1 MVGGRIDILRSSL
14 IFITAVAKGCK
25 GKDLPS
31 WIDYACNHRRKAQ
44 FKEILRLK
52 ISPIKIFNMPTK
64 NEFEQI
70 TDFDVLVVGAGIAG
84 EESALKLADMGFRV
98 LLIEKEPSIGGKMIL
113 LSKVF
118 PTLDCAACITTPK
131 VSETAR
137 HPNITLFTLTEAESI
152 FRESD
157 GLFAVTLKR
166 HPRYINEKSCTG
178 CQECERACPAIVED
192 QFQFNL
198 VARKAIYIPFNIANP
213 RVALIDIENC
223 MLCGLCEQKCPSNCI
238 DFSQK
243 EETVRVR
250 VKSVILAT
258 GFNLFDPT
266 LIPRYGFGL
275 YKNVITSMQMER
287 QLAPTR
293 PFNNILRPSDG
304 KTPDKIAYIFCTGS
318 RDNTCG
324 NGICS
329 QVCCMYSTKQAQ
341 LLMGAL
347 PMADITMYYIN
358 IRAFGKGYNEFY
370 LQAREMGAHYVKG
383 KVATVK
389 EKENGNLIVRYE
401 DLSTGKVTETEH
413 DLVVLSVGLLA
424 NPAITE
430 VFKNEKLEL
439 DPSNFIKQ
447 PDLMLS
453 PATTSIE
460 GVFVAGTATA
470 PMDIPDT
477 IMSAGAAAAETSGY
491 LKLQS

>member
-1 MVGGRIDILRSSL
+1 MNTEYDIL
-14 IFITAVAKGCK
+14 II
-25 GKDLPS
+25 
-31 WIDYACNHRRKAQ
+31 
-44 FKEILRLK
+44 
-52 ISPIKIFNMPTK
+52 
-64 NEFEQI
+64 
-70 TDFDVLVVGAGIAG
+70 GAGIAG
-84 EESALKLADMGFRV
+84 EESALKLADMGFRI

-137 HPNITLFTLTEAESI
+137 HPNITLLTLTEADSIIKESN
-152 FRESD
+152 
-157 GLFAVTLKR
+157 GLFSATLKK
-166 HPRYINEKSCTG
+166 HPRYVIEKDCTG
-178 CQECERACPAIVED
+178 CQECETVCPSVVED

-198 VARKAIYIPFNIANP
+198 VARKAVYIPFNIANP

-223 MLCGLCEQKCPSNCI
+223 MLCGACEQKCPSNAI

-243 EETVRVR
+243 EETLQ
-250 VKSVILAT
+250 VKVKAVIVAT

-266 LIPRYGFGL
+266 LIPRYGFGK

-287 QLAPTR
+287 ELAPTR

-324 NGICS
+324 NAICS

-358 IRAFGKGYNEFY
+358 IRAFGKGFNEFY
-370 LQAREMGAHYVKG
+370 MQAKDMGAKYIKG
-383 KVATVK
+383 KVASVSET
-389 EKENGNLIVRYE
+389 ENGNLILRYE
-401 DLSTGKVTETEH
+401 DVATGKVTESEH

-424 NPAITE
+424 NPAITQ
-430 VFKNEKLEL
+430 VFKNETL
-439 DPSNFIKQ
+439 DLDISNYIKQ
-447 PDLMLS
+447 PDLLQS
-453 PATTSIE
+453 PALTSIK

-491 LKLQS
+491 LKMI